1 MKNLHLS
8 IVGEK
13 PVVVVLREGDLTQE
27 EADRLE
33 AGTTGQCTIKTA
45 HGVEGGGPHPEA
57 DRLEAGNTGQCT
69 IQEIYRR

>member
-33 AGTTGQCTIKTA
+33 AG
-45 HGVEGGGPHPEA
+45 
-57 DRLEAGNTGQCT
+57 NTGQCT
-69 IQEIYRR
+69 IQEIYRRWAIFQSYIN

>member
-33 AGTTGQCTIKTA
+33 AGNTGQCTINTA
-45 HGVEGGGPHPEA
+45 HGVEGGGPHPGGGGQA
-57 DRLEAGNTGQCT
+57 RGRQHRSVYNTRN
-69 IQEIYRR
+69 IP

>member
-33 AGTTGQCTIKTA
+33 AGNTGQCTINTA